1 MNCEFFAL
9 IWRNK
14 EKLEKSSLC
23 PIRLKQNC
31 RNSQYLVVKWQNVYW
46 FSLVELFFFS
56 PSGPPTRSISIYY
69 NQFLWGAFQYVFS
82 EFQRDSGAG
91 YSTSLKSGVFFN
103 TRNWEFSIDRDFLA
117 SVCSQNRMFKRSLRN
132 EVTTL
137 QIGKFI
143 KRLIKKTFG
152 FSDFKLSQQKQ
163 RKICHKEK
171 LLS

>member
-1 MNCEFFAL
+1 M
-9 IWRNK
+9 
-14 EKLEKSSLC
+14 
-23 PIRLKQNC
+23 
-31 RNSQYLVVKWQNVYW
+31 
-46 FSLVELFFFS
+46 
-56 PSGPPTRSISIYY
+56 
-69 NQFLWGAFQYVFS
+69 FS

-143 KRLIKKTFG
+143 KRLIKK
-152 FSDFKLSQQKQ
+152 DFWFFRLQVVKAKTKKNLPQ
-163 RKICHKEK
+163 RKTVVIAN
-171 LLS
+171 

>member
-1 MNCEFFAL
+1 M
-9 IWRNK
+9 
-14 EKLEKSSLC
+14 
-23 PIRLKQNC
+23 
-31 RNSQYLVVKWQNVYW
+31 
-46 FSLVELFFFS
+46 
-56 PSGPPTRSISIYY
+56 
-69 NQFLWGAFQYVFS
+69 FS

-91 YSTSLKSGVFFN
+91 YSTSLKSGVFSTLE
-103 TRNWEFSIDRDFLA
+103 TRSSPAIDRDFLA